1 MANPVGFF
9 FCSLGSVVPKTRATA
24 RQVNCGSPNTD
35 ISLVATNAPHDTQSE
50 DARLNTRT
58 PRRLAPAMTLALIA
72 ATLSLTPWPALG
84 GEHGGA
90 PAQEHA
96 PAPTIAPASEE
107 SAAKQQAVSWN
118 DGKPQ
123 SKPEVLIKPAAKM
136 EPKAEIKPEAKPALA
151 SMTKAGESE
160 KDAKSPAVAAEEHA
174 KPAPVVDPLSRL
186 IEGNKRFVAM
196 NLTHPDQT
204 ATQRLRLSASQK
216 PFAIV
221 LGCSD
226 SRVPPELVF
235 DQGLG
240 DLFVIRVA
248 GNVVDPIVLASIEY
262 AAGHLGSPL
271 IVVLGHERCGAVH
284 ATAVGDEPHGHLG
297 SLVELLQPAVTEA
310 KSLTG
315 DVVENAV
322 RINVKRMVTSLRTSK
337 PVLAELVEAGKLKI
351 VGARY
356 DLDTGEVEIMP

>member
-1 MANPVGFF
+1 
-9 FCSLGSVVPKTRATA
+9 
-24 RQVNCGSPNTD
+24 
-35 ISLVATNAPHDTQSE
+35 
-50 DARLNTRT
+50 
-58 PRRLAPAMTLALIA
+58 MTLAL
-72 ATLSLTPWPALG
+72 SPVLTPVFG
-84 GEHGGA
+84 NEHGSA
-90 PAQEHA
+90 PAAEHA
-96 PAPTIAPASEE
+96 PAATLAHGSE
-107 SAAKQQAVSWN
+107 AAAEKPQAVTWT

-123 SKPEVLIKPAAKM
+123 SKPEVLIKPAAKI
-136 EPKAEIKPEAKPALA
+136 EPKAEPKSEAKPLLA
-151 SMTKAGESE
+151 SAPKGVEIKSVEAE
-160 KDAKSPAVAAEEHA
+160 KDVNSGADAHA
-174 KPAPVVDPLSRL
+174 KPAAAIDPLTKL
-186 IEGNKRFVAM
+186 IEGNKRFVSMA
-196 NLTHPDQT
+196 LSHPDQST
-204 ATQRLRLSASQK
+204 TQRLRLSTGQK

-226 SRVPPELVF
+226 SRVPPEVVF

-248 GNVVDPIVLASIEY
+248 GNVVDPVILASIEY

-297 SLVELLQPAVTEA
+297 SLVELLQPAVAEA

-356 DLDTGEVEIMP
+356 DLDTGEVEFMP